1 MTLLV
6 HLIRQSF
13 NSVIKNKNGSSYIEA
28 SIAMPLACIISIMML
43 QLGIVFF
50 NDLIKQTEE
59 HKEYLDKTYGVLY
72 WYIMRNLEYYN
83 YISEDKFKSIS
94 LDSI

>member
-6 HLIRQSF
+6 HLIKQSF
-13 NSVIKNKNGSSYIEA
+13 KSVIKNRRGSSYIEA
-28 SIAMPLACIISIMML
+28 SIAMPLACVISIMML

-59 HKEYLDKTYGVLY
+59 HKKYFEDTNYNLQ
-72 WYIMRNLEYYN
+72 IEIIRNYEKAF
-83 YISEDKFKSIS
+83 E
-94 LDSI
+94 